1 MDKKK
6 KHRNAPAV
14 PLKETIEALASNSLR
29 AMTPVNKTTLKKM
42 CPTRWSSRHD
52 AVVSLRH
59 NYKDIL
65 KSLTEISL
73 TSTKADER
81 TEASGLLKVI
91 QTFEFIMLVVMQD
104 KLLLSVNLLSQLL
117 QRQDMTW
124 ICLMLR
130 QC

>member
-1 MDKKK
+1 M
-6 KHRNAPAV
+6 
-14 PLKETIEALASNSLR
+14 
-29 AMTPVNKTTLKKM
+29 
-42 CPTRWSSRHD
+42 
-52 AVVSLRH
+52 VSLRH

-104 KLLLSVNLLSQLL
+104 KLLLSVNLVSQLL
-117 QRQDMTW
+117 QRQDMDLFDATSMLEAALTSIKNARDKFEDIKIEAVTLARTW
-124 ICLMLR
+124 GTDTKFKQKRISRTMSCAKMSA
-130 QC
+130 